1 MNTVATLEI
10 ADIREAA
17 PSIVVDLESKLLAKA
32 GQYVRI
38 RYSRKAETLK
48 ICTASIV
55 KETETT
61 LRAGVEYN
69 NQERVIE
76 GHESGA
82 IEKLGLP
89 ESIIKL
95 SKVLFFNTKTLSYLF
110 GFCPAYGPNNK
121 RERWLVNGHET
132 SKENILSFLA
142 SKELSAGEMLACGR
156 PCNRKPMP
164 KEAMFLFYK
173 AETLEVL

>member
-1 MNTVATLEI
+1 MNTVATFEI
-10 ADIREAA
+10 ADIRSNA
-17 PSIVVDLESKLLAKA
+17 PAIVVELESRLLAKA

-61 LRAGVEYN
+61 LRAGIEYN

-76 GHESGA
+76 CHESGA

-89 ESIIKL
+89 DSIVKL

-110 GFCPAYGPNNK
+110 GFCPAYGHNNK
-121 RERWLVNGHET
+121 RERWIVNGQET
-132 SKENILSFLA
+132 DKDNLLSFLA
-142 SKELSAGEMLACGR
+142 SKELSVGEMLACGR
-156 PCNRKPMP
+156 NCNRKSMS
-164 KEAMFLFYK
+164 KETMFLFYK